1 MTQLQLPIERE
12 TFIQNRLSEV
22 GIQIQSIERKDYPGE
37 SLFVVWVP
45 EEDFYRAVTVGNA
58 LDYEFAA
65 QGFDGF
71 VVVRKG
77 ERKTEREV
85 RRMMTRLKDGVQNPK
100 AKELANLLIARARTS
115 ERQPSL
121 SYIPDT
127 AQNILTAIT
136 PRHHLIFGRRGTG
149 KTALMV
155 EAKQRVESEGCL
167 SYWINIQTHRGESAN
182 RIFVWI
188 CRNMCERMQVFYS
201 KQQKT
206 PQPLSLISKLQDDTD
221 NLLAETEISTGEVS
235 RVVPYM
241 QNVIRQ
247 FIDTN
252 ATRLYIFLDDLHY
265 LPSVEQPKL
274 LDLLHGA
281 VRDSDAWLKIAGI
294 RHLTR
299 WFQAKPPLG
308 LQTGHDA
315 DHIDLD
321 VTLEEPSRAK
331 TFLEQVFLSY
341 ARHIGISSLSSIL
354 SPTALDRLVLASGAV
369 PRDYLSLSA
378 DAIAQART
386 REKARRVGV
395 QDVGQAAGE
404 AAKVK
409 IAELEEDAASI
420 EDPSNRIKGL
430 QKIRSFCEEKN
441 CTFFRIDFRDR
452 EDHPEEY
459 SIIKELTDGRLIHL
473 VRASLSDIQKA
484 GRRYEVYMLDLSQ
497 FSSERFKLRIKTLDF
512 QKGYI
517 VFRETGTTIKPTIGD
532 NSKRLSGI
540 LRRGSLFELEQL
552 SDIMKG

>member
-1 MTQLQLPIERE
+1 MIQLQLPIDTE
-12 TFIQNRLSEV
+12 TFIQNRFSEV
-22 GIQIQSIERKDYPGE
+22 GIEIQSIERKDYPGE
-37 SLFVVWVP
+37 SIFVVHTT
-45 EEDFYRAVTVGNA
+45 EDDFDRAARVGNT
-58 LDYEFAA
+58 LDHELAA

-71 VVVRKG
+71 VAVRKA
-77 ERKTEREV
+77 EREV
-85 RRMMTRLKDGVQNPK
+85 KSVITRLKDGIKDPK
-100 AKELANLLIARARTS
+100 ATELVNLLTARSRTS
-115 ERQPSL
+115 EVQPSL
-121 SYIPDT
+121 SYVPDT

-155 EAKQRVESEGCL
+155 EAKQRIEREGCL
-167 SYWINIQTHRGESAN
+167 SYWINIHTHRGESAH
-182 RIFVWI
+182 RIFVWV
-188 CRNMCERMQVFYS
+188 CRNVCEQMQVFYS
-201 KQQKT
+201 KKKRI
-206 PQPLSLISKLQDDTD
+206 PQLLALISKLQDDAD
-221 NLLAETEISTGEVS
+221 KLLTEKEISTDEVS
-235 RVVPYM
+235 RLVPYM

-247 FIDTN
+247 FADTN
-252 ATRLYIFLDDLHY
+252 ATRFYIFLDDLHY
-265 LPSVEQPKL
+265 LPSAEQPKL
-274 LDLLHGA
+274 LDLVHGA
-281 VRDSDAWLKIAGI
+281 VRDSDAWLKVTGI

-299 WFQAKPPLG
+299 WFQANPPLG

-341 ARHIGISSLSSIL
+341 AKHVGISSLSSIL

-378 DAIAQART
+378 NAIGQART

-409 IAELEEDAASI
+409 IAELEEDAASS
-420 EDPSNRIKGL
+420 EDTPNRIKGL
-430 QKIRSFCEEKN
+430 QQIRSFCEEKN
-441 CTFFRIDFRDR
+441 CTFFQIDFRDR
-452 EDHPEEY
+452 EDHPKEY

-517 VFRETGTTIKPTIGD
+517 VFRETGTTIKPTIG
-532 NSKRLSGI
+532 NTSKRLSGI
-540 LRRGSLFELEQL
+540 LRRGSLFELKQL
-552 SDIMKG
+552 VDMI

>member
-1 MTQLQLPIERE
+1 MTQLQFPLDIE
-12 TFIQNRLSEV
+12 TFIQDRFSEV
-22 GIQIQSIERKDYPGE
+22 GIEIQSIERKEYPGE
-37 SLFVVWVP
+37 SLFVVYTT
-45 EEDFYRAVTVGNA
+45 EDNFYRAVGVGND
-58 LDYEFAA
+58 LDHELAA
-65 QGFDGF
+65 QKVDGF
-71 VVVRKG
+71 VAVRKA
-77 ERKTEREV
+77 EREV
-85 RRMMTRLKDGVQNPK
+85 KMMTRLEAGVKDSK
-100 AKELANLLIARARTS
+100 ATELINLLTARARTS
-115 ERQPSL
+115 DVQPSL
-121 SYIPDT
+121 SYVPDT

-167 SYWINIQTHRGESAN
+167 SYWINMLTHRGGSAN

-188 CRNMCERMQVFYS
+188 CRDLCEKMQNFYTK
-201 KQQKT
+201 KQRT
-206 PQPLSLISKLQDDTD
+206 PQLVALISRLRDDAAKLLTKDR
-221 NLLAETEISTGEVS
+221 IHHVGVS
-235 RVVPYM
+235 RLVPDM

-247 FIDTN
+247 FTDTN
-252 ATRLYIFLDDLHY
+252 ATRFYIFLDDLHY
-265 LPSVEQPKL
+265 LPSAEQPQL
-274 LDLLHGA
+274 LDLVHGA
-281 VRDSDAWLKIAGI
+281 VRDSDAWLKVAGI

-299 WFQAKPPLG
+299 WFQEKPPLG

-331 TFLEQVFLSY
+331 AFLEEVFLRY
-341 ARHIGISSLSSIL
+341 ARHVGISSLSSIL

-369 PRDYLSLSA
+369 PRDYLTLSA
-378 DAIAQART
+378 RAISQAQK

-404 AAKVK
+404 AAKAK

-420 EDPSNRIKGL
+420 EGTSSRIKGL
-430 QKIRSFCEEKN
+430 DQILTFCDEKS

-452 EDHPEEY
+452 QNHPDEY
-459 SIIKELTDGRLIHL
+459 SIIRELMDGRLIHL
-473 VRASLSDIQKA
+473 VRASLSDTHKA

-517 VFRETGTTIKPTIGD
+517 VFRETGTTIKPMIG
-532 NSKRLSGI
+532 NTSKRLSGI
-540 LRRGSLFELEQL
+540 LRRGSLFELTQL
-552 SDIMKG
+552 SDTI

>member
-1 MTQLQLPIERE
+1 MTQLQLPIDTE
-12 TFIQNRLSEV
+12 TFIQNRFSEV
-22 GIQIQSIERKDYPGE
+22 GIEIQSIERKDYPEE
-37 SLFVVWVP
+37 SIFVVHTT
-45 EEDFYRAVTVGNA
+45 EDDFDRAARVGNT
-58 LDYEFAA
+58 LDHELAA

-71 VVVRKG
+71 VAVRKA
-77 ERKTEREV
+77 EREV
-85 RRMMTRLKDGVQNPK
+85 KSVITRLKDGIKDPK
-100 AKELANLLIARARTS
+100 ATELASLLTARSRTS
-115 ERQPSL
+115 ETQPSL
-121 SYIPDT
+121 AYVPDT
-127 AQNILTAIT
+127 AQNILAAIT

-155 EAKQRVESEGCL
+155 EAKKRVENQGYL
-167 SYWINIQTHRGESAN
+167 SSWINIQPHRGEPVN
-182 RIFVWI
+182 RILVWI
-188 CRNMCERMQVFYS
+188 CFNVCARMQVFYLNRER
-201 KQQKT
+201 T
-206 PQPLSLISKLQDDTD
+206 PHILTLISRLRDDTD
-221 NLLAETEISTGEVS
+221 KLLAKQEISTDEIS
-235 RVVPYM
+235 RLIPNM
-241 QNVIRQ
+241 QTVIRR
-247 FIDTN
+247 FTDTN
-252 ATRLYIFLDDLHY
+252 ASRFYIFLDDLHY

-274 LDLLHGA
+274 LDLVHGA
-281 VRDSDAWLKIAGI
+281 VRDSDAWLKVTGI
-294 RHLTR
+294 RHLTS
-299 WFQAKPPLG
+299 WFQAKPLLG

-341 ARHIGISSLSSIL
+341 AKHVGISSLSSIL

-378 DAIAQART
+378 NAIGQART

-420 EDPSNRIKGL
+420 EDTSNRIKGL
-430 QKIRSFCEEKN
+430 QQIRSSCEEKN

-452 EDHPEEY
+452 EDQPKEY

-517 VFRETGTTIKPTIGD
+517 VFRETGTTIKPTIG
-532 NSKRLSGI
+532 NTSKRLSGI
-540 LRRGSLFELEQL
+540 LRRGSLFELKQL
-552 SDIMKG
+552 ADMI

>member
-1 MTQLQLPIERE
+1 MIQLQLPIDTE
-12 TFIQNRLSEV
+12 TFIQNRFSEV
-22 GIQIQSIERKDYPGE
+22 GIEIQSIERKDYPGE
-37 SLFVVWVP
+37 SIFVVHTT
-45 EEDFYRAVTVGNA
+45 EDDFDRAARVGNT
-58 LDYEFAA
+58 LDHELAA

-71 VVVRKG
+71 VAVRKA
-77 ERKTEREV
+77 EREV
-85 RRMMTRLKDGVQNPK
+85 KSVITRLKDGIKDPK
-100 AKELANLLIARARTS
+100 ATELVNLLTARSRTS
-115 ERQPSL
+115 EVQPSL
-121 SYIPDT
+121 SYVPDT

-155 EAKQRVESEGCL
+155 EAKQRIEREGCL
-167 SYWINIQTHRGESAN
+167 SYWINIHTHRGESAH
-182 RIFVWI
+182 RIFVWV
-188 CRNMCERMQVFYS
+188 CRNVCEQMQVFYS
-201 KQQKT
+201 KKKRI
-206 PQPLSLISKLQDDTD
+206 PQLLALISKLQDDAD
-221 NLLAETEISTGEVS
+221 KLLTEKEISTDEVS
-235 RVVPYM
+235 RLVPYM

-247 FIDTN
+247 FTDTN
-252 ATRLYIFLDDLHY
+252 ATRFYIFLDDLHY
-265 LPSVEQPKL
+265 LPSAEQPKL
-274 LDLLHGA
+274 LDLVHGA
-281 VRDSDAWLKIAGI
+281 VRDSDAWLKVAGI

-299 WFQAKPPLG
+299 WFQEKPPLG

-331 TFLEQVFLSY
+331 TFLEQVFLRY
-341 ARHIGISSLSSIL
+341 ARHVGISSLSSIL

-378 DAIAQART
+378 NAIGQART

-404 AAKVK
+404 TAKVK

-420 EDPSNRIKGL
+420 EDTSNRIKGL
-430 QKIRSFCEEKN
+430 QQIRSFCEEKN
-441 CTFFRIDFRDR
+441 CTFFQIDFRDR
-452 EDHPEEY
+452 EDHPKEY

-517 VFRETGTTIKPTIGD
+517 VFRETGTTIKPTIG
-532 NSKRLSGI
+532 NTSKRLSGI
-540 LRRGSLFELEQL
+540 LRRGSLFELKQL
-552 SDIMKG
+552 VDMI

>member
-1 MTQLQLPIERE
+1 MIQLQLPIDTE
-12 TFIQNRLSEV
+12 TFIQNRFSEV
-22 GIQIQSIERKDYPGE
+22 GIEIQSIERKDYPGE
-37 SLFVVWVP
+37 SIFVVHTT
-45 EEDFYRAVTVGNA
+45 EDDFDRAARVGNT
-58 LDYEFAA
+58 LDHELAA

-71 VVVRKG
+71 VAVRKA
-77 ERKTEREV
+77 EREV
-85 RRMMTRLKDGVQNPK
+85 KSVITRLKDGIKDPK
-100 AKELANLLIARARTS
+100 ATELVNLLTARSRTS
-115 ERQPSL
+115 EVQPSL
-121 SYIPDT
+121 SYVPDT

-155 EAKQRVESEGCL
+155 EAKQRIEREGCL
-167 SYWINIQTHRGESAN
+167 SYWINIHTHRGESAH
-182 RIFVWI
+182 RIFVWV
-188 CRNMCERMQVFYS
+188 CRNVCEQMQVFYS
-201 KQQKT
+201 KKKRI
-206 PQPLSLISKLQDDTD
+206 PQLLALISKLQDDAD
-221 NLLAETEISTGEVS
+221 KLLTEKEISTDEVS
-235 RVVPYM
+235 RLVPYM

-247 FIDTN
+247 FADTN
-252 ATRLYIFLDDLHY
+252 ATRFYIFLDDLHY
-265 LPSVEQPKL
+265 LPSAEQLKL
-274 LDLLHGA
+274 LDLVHGA
-281 VRDSDAWLKIAGI
+281 VRDSDAWLKVTGI

-299 WFQAKPPLG
+299 WFQAKPSLG

-341 ARHIGISSLSSIL
+341 AKHVGISSLSSIL

-369 PRDYLSLSA
+369 PRDYLTLSA
-378 DAIAQART
+378 RAISQAQK

-395 QDVGQAAGE
+395 QDVGQVAGE

-409 IAELEEDAASI
+409 IAELEEDAASS
-420 EDPSNRIKGL
+420 EDTPSRIKGL
-430 QKIRSFCEEKN
+430 DHILTFCDEKS

-452 EDHPEEY
+452 QNHPDEY
-459 SIIKELTDGRLIHL
+459 SIIRELMDGRLIHL

-517 VFRETGTTIKPTIGD
+517 VFRETGTTIKPTIG
-532 NSKRLSGI
+532 NTSKRLSGI
-540 LRRGSLFELEQL
+540 LRRGSLFELKQL
-552 SDIMKG
+552 VDMI